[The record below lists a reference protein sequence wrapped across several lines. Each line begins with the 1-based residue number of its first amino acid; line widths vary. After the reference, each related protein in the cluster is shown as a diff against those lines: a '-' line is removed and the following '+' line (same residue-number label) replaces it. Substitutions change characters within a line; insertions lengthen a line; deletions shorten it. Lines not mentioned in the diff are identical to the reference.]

1 MKQPNLKSLKKNESK
16 TNRIKSKMNKDNK
29 IKITINID
37 ESSIKAL
44 KKKSGRSGVP
54 YQRLLNEYL
63 KEAIDE
69 KAERDN
75 RLKKLEREME
85 KLKAKIA

>member
-1 MKQPNLKSLKKNESK
+1 MKQPSLKSLKKNAAK
-16 TNRIKSKMNKDNK
+16 TDRIKASMGKNKQ

-44 KKKSGRSGVP
+44 KKKSGQSGIP
-54 YQRLLNEYL
+54 YQRLLNHYL
-63 KEAIDE
+63 KEAIDG
-69 KAERDN
+69 KAERDD
-75 RLKKLEREME
+75 RLEKLEKEVE

>member
-1 MKQPNLKSLKKNESK
+1 MKQPSLKSLKKNEAK
-16 TNRIKSKMNKDNK
+16 TSRIKASMSKNKQ

-37 ESSIKAL
+37 ESSIKTL
-44 KKKSGRSGVP
+44 KKKSGKSGVP
-54 YQRLLNEYL
+54 YQRLLNQYL
-63 KEAIDE
+63 KEAIDG

-75 RLKKLEREME
+75 RLEKLEKEVE